1 MVLNGVRYLYK
12 LIVLHTVF
20 QGLRFMPFVTKCPSC
35 GNKYTVQQRSIGSSM
50 DCSACNKTFRILPD
64 ASSNPAPEIFTFKE
78 PEPKKQE
85 KEEKK
90 EVTRTIKKP
99 VESSIDVEY
108 NPSSK
113 SRSNSIDV
121 EYTPE
126 AKPRYSER
134 QPDWFSGEGT
144 AVDNFL
150 GLVAVFL
157 SCISLLAASFPV
169 IDYLVI
175 PLGIAGMGLAIYS
188 AMLEGSI
195 AKRFTF
201 PAIALLISVPT
212 IMIIINSPDWFRE
225 YREKPKSISI
235 KDKFVL
241 VAPGERPFLPEKP
254 DQPVNSSQ
262 YGIQR
267 NDIRA
272 VISEV
277 RYRRIEYIQSKVK
290 KFTKDAKITVLIKV
304 FNAGYEKP
312 FDFSNWQSYGNG
324 VKLYDTDGSELP
336 SWKPPANPGAIKLD
350 EPTKT
355 VFAGKMIEETLTFD
369 APKTKFE
376 ELRLILPAKAFG
388 EEPTLDKDGQEQE
401 GKIIMI
407 IPFKMIT
414 P

>member
-1 MVLNGVRYLYK
+1 
-12 LIVLHTVF
+12 
-20 QGLRFMPFVTKCPSC
+20 MPFVTKCPSC

-277 RYRRIEYIQSKVK
+277 RYRRIEYTQNKVK

>member
-1 MVLNGVRYLYK
+1 
-12 LIVLHTVF
+12 
-20 QGLRFMPFVTKCPSC
+20 MPFVTKCPSC

-50 DCSACNKTFRILPD
+50 DCSACNKPFRILPD

-78 PEPKKQE
+78 PEPQKQE

-108 NPSSK
+108 NPPSK

-134 QPDWFSGEGT
+134 KLDWFSGDGT

-188 AMLEGSI
+188 AILEGSI

-272 VISEV
+272 VVGEV
-277 RYRRIEYIQSKVK
+277 RYRKIEYTQSKVK

-312 FDFSNWQSYGNG
+312 FDFANWQSYGNG
-324 VKLYDTDGSELP
+324 VKLYGTDGSELP
-336 SWKPPANPGAIKLD
+336 SWKTPANPGAIKLD

-355 VFAGKMIEETLTFD
+355 VFAGKMIEESLTFD

>member
-1 MVLNGVRYLYK
+1 
-12 LIVLHTVF
+12 
-20 QGLRFMPFVTKCPSC
+20 MPFVTKCPSC

-50 DCSACNKTFRILPD
+50 DCSACNKPFRILPD

-85 KEEKK
+85 KEVKK

-108 NPSSK
+108 NPPSK

-134 QPDWFSGEGT
+134 QLDWFSGDGT

-188 AMLEGSI
+188 TILEGSI

-272 VISEV
+272 VVGEV
-277 RYRRIEYIQSKVK
+277 RYRKIEYTQSKVK

-312 FDFSNWQSYGNG
+312 FDFANWQSYGNG

-376 ELRLILPAKAFG
+376 ELRLLLPAKAFG

>member
-1 MVLNGVRYLYK
+1 
-12 LIVLHTVF
+12 
-20 QGLRFMPFVTKCPSC
+20 MPFVTKCPSC

-50 DCSACNKTFRILPD
+50 DCSACNKPFRILPD

-78 PEPKKQE
+78 PEPQKQE
-85 KEEKK
+85 KEVKK

-108 NPSSK
+108 NPPSK

-134 QPDWFSGEGT
+134 QRDWFSGEGT

-188 AMLEGSI
+188 AILEGSI

-201 PAIALLISVPT
+201 PLVALLISVPT

-277 RYRRIEYIQSKVK
+277 RYRRIEYTQSKVK
-290 KFTKDAKITVLIKV
+290 KFTKDAKFTVLIKV

-312 FDFSNWQSYGNG
+312 FDFANWQSYGNG

-376 ELRLILPAKAFG
+376 ELRLLLPAKAFG

>member
-1 MVLNGVRYLYK
+1 
-12 LIVLHTVF
+12 
-20 QGLRFMPFVTKCPSC
+20 MPFVTKCPSC

-50 DCSACNKTFRILPD
+50 DCSACNKPFRILPD

-78 PEPKKQE
+78 PESQKQE

-108 NPSSK
+108 NPPSK

-134 QPDWFSGEGT
+134 KLDWFSGDGT

-188 AMLEGSI
+188 AILEGSI

-272 VISEV
+272 VVGEV
-277 RYRRIEYIQSKVK
+277 RYRKIEYTQSKVK

-312 FDFSNWQSYGNG
+312 FDFANWQSYGNG
-324 VKLYDTDGSELP
+324 VKLYGTDGSELP
-336 SWKPPANPGAIKLD
+336 SWKTPANPGAIKLD

-355 VFAGKMIEETLTFD
+355 VFAGKMIEESLTFD

>member
-1 MVLNGVRYLYK
+1 MLFPR
-12 LIVLHTVF
+12 
-20 QGLRFMPFVTKCPSC
+20 GLRFMPFVTKCPSC
-35 GNKYTVQQRSIGSSM
+35 GNKFTVHERSIGSSM

-78 PEPKKQE
+78 PEPQKQE
-85 KEEKK
+85 KEIKK
-90 EVTRTIKKP
+90 EVTKTLKKP

-108 NPSSK
+108 NPEPR

-121 EYTPE
+121 EYTQE

-134 QPDWFSGEGT
+134 KLDWFSGDGT
-144 AVDNFL
+144 ALDNFL

-157 SCISLLAASFPV
+157 SCTSLLAASFPV

-188 AMLEGSI
+188 AILEGSI

-212 IMIIINSPDWFRE
+212 IIIIINSPDWFRE

-272 VISEV
+272 VVGEV
-277 RYRRIEYIQSKVK
+277 RYRKIEYTQNKVK
-290 KFTKDAKITVLIKV
+290 KFTKDAKISVLIRV

-336 SWKPPANPGAIKLD
+336 SWKPPANLGAINLD
-350 EPTKT
+350 TPTKT

-376 ELRLILPAKAFG
+376 ELRLMLPSKAFG

>member
-1 MVLNGVRYLYK
+1 MSR
-12 LIVLHTVF
+12 
-20 QGLRFMPFVTKCPSC
+20 
-35 GNKYTVQQRSIGSSM
+35 
-50 DCSACNKTFRILPD
+50 A
-64 ASSNPAPEIFTFKE
+64 
-78 PEPKKQE
+78 
-85 KEEKK
+85 
-90 EVTRTIKKP
+90 
-99 VESSIDVEY
+99 SSIDVEY
-108 NPSSK
+108 NPQPR

-121 EYTPE
+121 EFTPE
-126 AKPRYSER
+126 TKPRYSER
-134 QPDWFSGEGT
+134 KRDWLSGEGT
-144 AVDNFL
+144 ALDNFL

-175 PLGIAGMGLAIYS
+175 PLGLAGIGLAIYS
-188 AMLEGSI
+188 TLMDGSI

-201 PAIALLISVPT
+201 PAIALLISMPT
-212 IMIIINSPDWFRE
+212 VIIIIKSPDWFRE
-225 YREKPKSISI
+225 YREKPKAISI
-235 KDKFVL
+235 TDKFVL

-272 VISEV
+272 VVGEV
-277 RYRRIEYIQSKVK
+277 RYRKIEYTQNKIK
-290 KFTKDAKITVLIKV
+290 KFTKDPKITVLIKV

-324 VKLYDTDGSELP
+324 VRLYEADGSELP
-336 SWKPPANPGAIKLD
+336 AWNPPVNAGTIVFAAPL
-350 EPTKT
+350 KT

-376 ELRLILPAKAFG
+376 ELRLMLPAKAFG
-388 EEPTLDKDGQEQE
+388 EEPTLDKEGQEQE

>member
-1 MVLNGVRYLYK
+1 
-12 LIVLHTVF
+12 
-20 QGLRFMPFVTKCPSC
+20 MPFVTKCSSC
-35 GNKYTVQQRSIGSSM
+35 GNKFTVHERSIGSSM
-50 DCSACNKTFRILPD
+50 DCTACNKTFRILPD
-64 ASSNPAPEIFTFKE
+64 ASSNPAPETYAFKE

-90 EVTRTIKKP
+90 EVTRTIKKT

-108 NPSSK
+108 NPEPR
-113 SRSNSIDV
+113 SRSTSIDV
-121 EYTPE
+121 EFTSE
-126 AKPRYSER
+126 TKPRYSER
-134 QPDWFSGEGT
+134 KRDWFSGEGN
-144 AVDNFL
+144 AIDNFL

-157 SCISLLAASFPV
+157 SCVSLLAASFPI
-169 IDYLVI
+169 IDYLVL
-175 PLGIAGMGLAIYS
+175 PLGIAGIGLAIYS
-188 AMLEGSI
+188 AFLEGSI

-201 PAIALLISVPT
+201 PAIALLISLPT
-212 IMIIINSPDWFRE
+212 IIIIIKSPDWFRE
-225 YREKPKSISI
+225 YREKPKAISI
-235 KDKFVL
+235 KDRFVL
-241 VAPGERPFLPEKP
+241 VSPGERPFLPDKP
-254 DQPVNSSQ
+254 DQTVNASQ

-277 RYRRIEYIQSKVK
+277 RYRRIEYTQNKIK
-290 KFTKDAKITVLIKV
+290 KFTKDPKITVLIKV

-336 SWKPPANPGAIKLD
+336 VWVPPVNPGSIQLA
-350 EPTKT
+350 PPVKT
-355 VFAGKMIEETLTFD
+355 VFAGKMIEETLIFD
-369 APKTKFE
+369 APKAKFE
-376 ELRLILPAKAFG
+376 ELRLMLPAKAFG
-388 EEPTLDKDGQEQE
+388 EEPTIDKEGQEQE

>member
-1 MVLNGVRYLYK
+1 MQFPR
-12 LIVLHTVF
+12 
-20 QGLRFMPFVTKCPSC
+20 GLQFMPFVTKCSSC
-35 GNKYTVQQRSIGSSM
+35 GNKFTVHERSIGSSM
-50 DCSACNKTFRILPD
+50 DCTACNKTFRILPD

-78 PEPKKQE
+78 PEPEPKKQE
-85 KEEKK
+85 KEVKK

-108 NPSSK
+108 NPPSK
-113 SRSNSIDV
+113 SRASSIDV

-134 QPDWFSGEGT
+134 QLDWFSGDGT

-188 AMLEGSI
+188 AILEGSI

-272 VISEV
+272 VVGEV
-277 RYRRIEYIQSKVK
+277 RYRKIEYTQSKVK

-376 ELRLILPAKAFG
+376 ELRLLLPAKAFG
-388 EEPTLDKDGQEQE
+388 EEPTLDKDGQQQE

>member
-1 MVLNGVRYLYK
+1 
-12 LIVLHTVF
+12 
-20 QGLRFMPFVTKCPSC
+20 MPFVTKCPSC

-50 DCSACNKTFRILPD
+50 DCSACNKPFRILPD

-78 PEPKKQE
+78 PEPQKQE

-108 NPSSK
+108 NPPSK

-134 QPDWFSGEGT
+134 KLDWFSGDGA

-188 AMLEGSI
+188 AILEGSI

-201 PAIALLISVPT
+201 PLVALLISVPT

-277 RYRRIEYIQSKVK
+277 RYRRIEYTQSKVK

-312 FDFSNWQSYGNG
+312 FDFANWQSYGNG

-376 ELRLILPAKAFG
+376 ELRLLLPAKAFG

>member
-1 MVLNGVRYLYK
+1 
-12 LIVLHTVF
+12 
-20 QGLRFMPFVTKCPSC
+20 MPFVTKCPSC

-50 DCSACNKTFRILPD
+50 DCSACNKPFRILPD

-78 PEPKKQE
+78 PEPQKQE

-108 NPSSK
+108 NPPSK

-134 QPDWFSGEGT
+134 KLDWFSGDGT

-188 AMLEGSI
+188 AILEGSI

-272 VISEV
+272 VVGEV
-277 RYRRIEYIQSKVK
+277 RYRKIEYTQSKVK

-312 FDFSNWQSYGNG
+312 FDFANWQSYGNG

-355 VFAGKMIEETLTFD
+355 VFAGKMIEESLTFD

>member
-1 MVLNGVRYLYK
+1 
-12 LIVLHTVF
+12 
-20 QGLRFMPFVTKCPSC
+20 MPFVTKCPSC

-50 DCSACNKTFRILPD
+50 DCSACNKPFRILPD

-78 PEPKKQE
+78 PEPQKQE

-108 NPSSK
+108 NPPSK

-134 QPDWFSGEGT
+134 KLDWFSGDGT

-188 AMLEGSI
+188 AILEGSI

-254 DQPVNSSQ
+254 DQLVNSSQ

-277 RYRRIEYIQSKVK
+277 RYRRIEYTQSKVK

-312 FDFSNWQSYGNG
+312 FDFANWQSYGNG

-376 ELRLILPAKAFG
+376 ELRLLLPAKAFG
-388 EEPTLDKDGQEQE
+388 EEPVLDKDGQQQE

>member
-1 MVLNGVRYLYK
+1 
-12 LIVLHTVF
+12 
-20 QGLRFMPFVTKCPSC
+20 MPFVTKCPSC

-50 DCSACNKTFRILPD
+50 DCSACNKPFRILPD

-78 PEPKKQE
+78 PEPQKQE

-108 NPSSK
+108 NPPSK

-134 QPDWFSGEGT
+134 QLDWFSGDGT

-188 AMLEGSI
+188 AILEGSI

-272 VISEV
+272 VVGEV
-277 RYRRIEYIQSKVK
+277 RYRKIEYTQSKVK
-290 KFTKDAKITVLIKV
+290 KFTKDAKITVIIKV

-376 ELRLILPAKAFG
+376 ELRLLLPAKAFG
-388 EEPTLDKDGQEQE
+388 EEPVLDKDGQQQE